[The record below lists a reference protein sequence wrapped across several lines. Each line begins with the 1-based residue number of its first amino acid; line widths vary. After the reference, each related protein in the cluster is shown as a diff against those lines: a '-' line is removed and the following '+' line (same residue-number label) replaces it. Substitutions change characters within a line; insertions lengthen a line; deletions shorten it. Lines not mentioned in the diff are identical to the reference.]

1 MADEFTFIGS
11 VTDNAPRANQK
22 GRADRRMVKESISN
36 VLLNSG
42 EEIVLVD
49 AKERG
54 DLYEVRVV
62 SDNPYL
68 EVYIELDD
76 YRNENVSAAE
86 LLAQPQ
92 TGRLLSNFQAIDG
105 GSPAAGYTLLYNP
118 DIPEDY
124 QGRIRVILRNR
135 IRPSKD
141 VFGNPG
147 AGRGAYRSRGDLASP
162 INLGYGG
169 GAVIPHNHTASDPDR
184 LTHVAYNMA
193 VGDDFNNVEGLKN
206 RAFLSAAGVGLKRG
220 ALHPYVGSAGIPVL
234 DQSEFI
240 TRNPNI
246 PMTNTLH
253 VFFDDVVEHG
263 AADLVWPRNTEQD
276 IYIVDF
282 AGPTALAAGAKLVA
296 GNRLFFKDRN
306 NVYFPGVIDAV
317 ATAQTLPTRFAANG
331 ASQYT
336 QAIKITVKP
345 GLASPPPPIVYS
357 LYDPTNTERPTEGE
371 PNGGSMGTLTTPADT
386 NPPVLVYGA
395 EIRRLKRV
403 SYDG

>member
-11 VTDNAPRANQK
+11 VTDSAPKAGQK

-36 VLLNSG
+36 LMLNSG
-42 EEIVLVD
+42 EEFVLLD

-54 DLYEVRVV
+54 DLYEVRVI

-76 YRNENVSAAE
+76 YRNENTSAAE
-86 LLAQPQ
+86 LLAQPE

-105 GSPAAGYTLLYNP
+105 GSPSRGYTLLYNP

-147 AGRGAYRSRGDLASP
+147 EGRGSYRSRGDLATP
-162 INLGYGG
+162 VNLGYGG
-169 GAVIPHNHTASDPDR
+169 GGVIPHGHTASDSDR
-184 LTHVAYNMA
+184 LTHVAYTIA
-193 VGDDFNNVEGLKN
+193 AGDNFNNVQSLTN
-206 RAFLSAAGVGLKRG
+206 RTFLSASGVSVKRG
-220 ALHPYVGSAGIPVL
+220 ALHPYIGSAGIPKL
-234 DQSEFI
+234 TDGSFI
-240 TRNPNI
+240 ARSPSA
-246 PMTNTLH
+246 PMNNTCH
-253 VFFDDVVEHG
+253 VFFDEITVTGGVT
-263 AADLVWPRNTEQD
+263 DLVWPRNTQQD
-276 IYIVDF
+276 IYIHDF
-282 AGPTALAAGAKLVA
+282 AGGTLTAGSNLAVGA
-296 GNRLFFKDRN
+296 RLFFKDKN
-306 NVYFPGVIDAV
+306 NVYFPGVVSAV
-317 ATAQTLPTRFAANG
+317 ADGEALPTRFAANG
-331 ASQYT
+331 GSAY
-336 QAIKITVKP
+336 ANGLKITVKP
-345 GLASPPPPIVYS
+345 GLAFPPPNLVFA
-357 LYDPTNTERPTEGE
+357 LYDVTNERPGE
-371 PNGGSMGTLTTPADT
+371 AEPAGAAMGTLTTPADT

>member
-1 MADEFTFIGS
+1 
-11 VTDNAPRANQK
+11 
-22 GRADRRMVKESISN
+22 
-36 VLLNSG
+36 
-42 EEIVLVD
+42 
-49 AKERG
+49 
-54 DLYEVRVV
+54 
-62 SDNPYL
+62 
-68 EVYIELDD
+68 
-76 YRNENVSAAE
+76 
-86 LLAQPQ
+86 
-92 TGRLLSNFQAIDG
+92 
-105 GSPAAGYTLLYNP
+105 
-118 DIPEDY
+118 
-124 QGRIRVILRNR
+124 
-135 IRPSKD
+135 
-141 VFGNPG
+141 
-147 AGRGAYRSRGDLASP
+147 
-162 INLGYGG
+162 
-169 GAVIPHNHTASDPDR
+169 
-184 LTHVAYNMA
+184 MA

>member
-1 MADEFTFIGS
+1 
-11 VTDNAPRANQK
+11 
-22 GRADRRMVKESISN
+22 MVA
-36 VLLNSG
+36 LL
-42 EEIVLVD
+42 
-49 AKERG
+49 R
-54 DLYEVRVV
+54 
-62 SDNPYL
+62 
-68 EVYIELDD
+68 
-76 YRNENVSAAE
+76 
-86 LLAQPQ
+86 
-92 TGRLLSNFQAIDG
+92 QA
-105 GSPAAGYTLLYNP
+105 TRFLYNP

-282 AGPTALAAGAKLVA
+282 AGPTAFAAGAKLVA

-306 NVYFPGVIDAV
+306 NVYFP
-317 ATAQTLPTRFAANG
+317 
-331 ASQYT
+331 
-336 QAIKITVKP
+336 
-345 GLASPPPPIVYS
+345 
-357 LYDPTNTERPTEGE
+357 E
-371 PNGGSMGTLTTPADT
+371 PLTPW
-386 NPPVLVYGA
+386 PL
-395 EIRRLKRV
+395 LKRFQHASRQMV
-403 SYDG
+403 LLNTPKPSKSQ

>member
-1 MADEFTFIGS
+1 
-11 VTDNAPRANQK
+11 
-22 GRADRRMVKESISN
+22 MVKESISN
-36 VLLNSG
+36 VLLDSG

-147 AGRGAYRSRGDLASP
+147 AGRGAYRSRGDLGDP

-169 GAVIPHNHTASDPDR
+169 GAVIPHNHTASRPRPIDTCCIQHGSGRRFQQRRRTEEPCLLER
-184 LTHVAYNMA
+184 CRC
-193 VGDDFNNVEGLKN
+193 
-206 RAFLSAAGVGLKRG
+206 RAEARG
-220 ALHPYVGSAGIPVL
+220 AAPIRW
-234 DQSEFI
+234 QC
-240 TRNPNI
+240 RNPQFSTKVNSSLA
-246 PMTNTLH
+246 T
-253 VFFDDVVEHG
+253 
-263 AADLVWPRNTEQD
+263 
-276 IYIVDF
+276 
-282 AGPTALAAGAKLVA
+282 PT
-296 GNRLFFKDRN
+296 
-306 NVYFPGVIDAV
+306 
-317 ATAQTLPTRFAANG
+317 
-331 ASQYT
+331 
-336 QAIKITVKP
+336 
-345 GLASPPPPIVYS
+345 SP
-357 LYDPTNTERPTEGE
+357 
-371 PNGGSMGTLTTPADT
+371 
-386 NPPVLVYGA
+386 
-395 EIRRLKRV
+395 
-403 SYDG
+403 